1 MTPAASPGAAAR
13 TQSVVPPDSAEPDT
27 ARPEIGRR
35 AAQVTRGG
43 RRRGGLKLLRSGGQ
57 TSEKAQLTKRSEKGK
72 LNQ

>member
-1 MTPAASPGAAAR
+1 MARAASPGAAAR

-43 RRRGGLKLLRSGGQ
+43 RHRGGLKLLRSGGGNGKM
-57 TSEKAQLTKRSEKGK
+57 ERLTKRSGKGK